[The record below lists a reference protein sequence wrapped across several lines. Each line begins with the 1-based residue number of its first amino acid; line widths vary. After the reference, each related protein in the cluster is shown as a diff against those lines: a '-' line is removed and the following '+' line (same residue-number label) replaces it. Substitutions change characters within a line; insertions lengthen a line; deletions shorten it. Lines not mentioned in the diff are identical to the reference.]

1 MPNESTY
8 TTANDRMSEMD
19 FMEWKELRHEVVVS
33 MSKPGAEIACY
44 RLSNDAFNYN
54 S

>member
-1 MPNESTY
+1 MNQLTRPLTIECPRWSSWNGMK
-8 TTANDRMSEMD
+8 RL
-19 FMEWKELRHEVVVS
+19 KHEVVMS
-33 MSKPGAEIACY
+33 MSKPGAGIACS